1 MFQVTPGVSLDL
13 LRTTGEAVLDEL
25 KQHPERF
32 AELAGAYSNCV
43 SGKVGGSL
51 GQLAKGQ
58 SVPEFDALLFRLAE
72 GELALRLLGN
82 PLRPAHRPGAKEGGG
97 PPAAVRGSEQ
107 TDRRDAG
114 KPGAPA
120 RHPPVPAHPGGAGR
134 DRGRGTGRG
143 GQSAGAIDDCCQSA

>member
-1 MFQVTPGVSLDL
+1 MRRATRAATWSKRATFCSRSRRAFRSTCCAP
-13 LRTTGEAVLDEL
+13 RAKRCWTNW

-72 GELALRLLGN
+72 GELA
-82 PLRPAHRPGAKEGGG
+82 P
-97 PPAAVRGSEQ
+97 
-107 TDRRDAG
+107 
-114 KPGAPA
+114 APA
-120 RHPPVPAHPGGAGR
+120 RKPATACTSSRCKGR
-134 DRGRGTGRG
+134 WR
-143 GQSAGAIDDCCQSA
+143 AACCRSRQ